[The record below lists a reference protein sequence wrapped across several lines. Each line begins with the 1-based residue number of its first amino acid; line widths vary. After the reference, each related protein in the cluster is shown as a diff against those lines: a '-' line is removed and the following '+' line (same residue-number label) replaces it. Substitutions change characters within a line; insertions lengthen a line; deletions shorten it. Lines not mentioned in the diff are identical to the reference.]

1 VGGSG
6 TIYLLNDAWSGR
18 ADTALLYG
26 RDSDRSYVGDWN
38 GDGKDSLAV
47 RRGRTYHLRNALT
60 GGPADV
66 TFEYGLSTDTTLVG
80 DWNGD
85 GIDTAAVRRGNVYY
99 VSNGFTGGAADIVQA
114 FGEHPTPH
122 SSATGTG
129 TARTPSG
136 CAGGRYGSRRQRAQR
151 QGHGRT
157 RCTARSS
164 HSASRAP

>member
-1 VGGSG
+1 MGGSG

-26 RDSDRSYVGDWN
+26 RDSDRSYVGDWD
-38 GDGKDSLAV
+38 GDGADTLAV
-47 RRGRTYHLRNALT
+47 RRGHHLYFSNSLRDGA
-60 GGPADV
+60 ADTV
-66 TFEYGLSTDTTLVG
+66 TAYGRDADLVLVG

-164 HSASRAP
+164 RSASRAP